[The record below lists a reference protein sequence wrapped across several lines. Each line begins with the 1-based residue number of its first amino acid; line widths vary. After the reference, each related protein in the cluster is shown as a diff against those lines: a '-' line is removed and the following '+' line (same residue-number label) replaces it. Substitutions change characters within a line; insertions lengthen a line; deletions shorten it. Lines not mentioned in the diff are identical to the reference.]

1 MSDISEFEGRITSAL
16 ERIGRAVA
24 IAEERAAQA
33 PGGGISSDEMEA
45 EIGRLNEALETER
58 DTNAQMEQRVKAI
71 HEKQNTHVAALEA
84 EVETLRRQIYDLETS
99 MTGLRHANDA
109 LRANN
114 TALRE
119 ANAAGVG
126 DADLINAGLSAD
138 VQALERVR
146 ATERAQLDGLITD
159 LKAALPRDATTA
171 TEEM

>member
-1 MSDISEFEGRITSAL
+1 
-16 ERIGRAVA
+16 
-24 IAEERAAQA
+24 
-33 PGGGISSDEMEA
+33 
-45 EIGRLNEALETER
+45 
-58 DTNAQMEQRVKAI
+58 MEQRVKAI